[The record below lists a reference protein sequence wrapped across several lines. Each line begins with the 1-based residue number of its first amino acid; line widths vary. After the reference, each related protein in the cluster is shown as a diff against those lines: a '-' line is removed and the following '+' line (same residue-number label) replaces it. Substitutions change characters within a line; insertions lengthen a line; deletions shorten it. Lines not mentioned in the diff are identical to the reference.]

1 MFLMERI
8 KLQVLLR
15 DKRIERKVNE
25 AKTWREASAI
35 IAEEARK
42 HGFKIMEA

>member
-1 MFLMERI
+1 LFSFPSI
-8 KLQVLLR
+8 VKKLLE

-42 HGFKIMEA
+42 RGIKVLEA